1 MRLHIGLDD
10 TDSPEGGCTT
20 YLSAVLA
27 DGLLQMGAEF
37 FDYPNLL
44 RLNPNTPWK
53 TRGNAAV
60 CLRFSIN
67 ESKQRDVKELV
78 LSLIDQY
85 GEFQCD
91 NTNPGAVFLE
101 GDVPGEVKSF
111 SRRIVQRIVNLSDAE
126 NLIDAHGLSAVGWK
140 NRRGIIG
147 ALAAVGG
154 TLESDHTYELI
165 TYRKPENW
173 GTSRGV
179 DEDSVIRM
187 NDSTLGETFCNV
199 DESGKV
205 LITPHGPDPV
215 LYGVRGESPEGVY
228 TAYSLIETLEPVER
242 WMIYRSNQGTDA
254 HFKSRIHV
262 DELEPYNPAV
272 LEGSVSSM
280 PETITGG
287 HVIFGV
293 QDPSGSVDCAAY
305 EPTGSFRQVVRE
317 LMPGDRVRVYG
328 GVRPMKDCLTLNIEK
343 LEVLDLID
351 DVEYVNPR
359 CPECGGGM
367 ESMGSGKGYRCRR
380 CGFRGDDLSKVPVV
394 KARRLVEGTYLPDM
408 SAHRHLTKPF
418 QRYGRE
424 KKGFNGLK
432 FHPWIG

>member
-1 MRLHIGLDD
+1 
-10 TDSPEGGCTT
+10 
-20 YLSAVLA
+20 
-27 DGLLQMGAEF
+27 MGAEF

-60 CLRFSIN
+60 CLRFNID
-67 ESKQRDVKELV
+67 ESKQGLVKEYV
-78 LSLIDQY
+78 LNLIDQY

-91 NTNPGAVFLE
+91 NTNPGTVFLE
-101 GDVPGEVKSF
+101 GDVPEEIKAFSKSV
-111 SRRIVQRIVNLSDAE
+111 VQRIVELGDAE
-126 NLIDAHGLSAVGWK
+126 RLIDAHGLSAVGWK

-165 TYRKPENW
+165 TYRRPENW

-179 DEDSVIRM
+179 DADSVRRM
-187 NDSTLGETFCNV
+187 NDLTKGETFCNI
-199 DESGKV
+199 DESGKP

-215 LYGVRGESPEGVY
+215 LYGVRGESPEAVY
-228 TAYSLIETLEPVER
+228 KAFGLIKNLEPVER

-254 HFKSRIHV
+254 HFKSRV
-262 DELEPYNPAV
+262 NVNELTPYNPAII
-272 LEGSVSSM
+272 EGVVTSV
-280 PETITGG
+280 PETIAGG
-287 HVIFGV
+287 HVIFRV
-293 QDPSGSVDCAAY
+293 KDPSSAVDCAAY
-305 EPTGSFRQVVRE
+305 EPTGGLRHVVRE
-317 LMPGDRVRVYG
+317 LLPGDRVRVYG
-328 GVRPMKDCLTLNIEK
+328 GVRPMEDCLTLNVEK
-343 LEVLDLID
+343 LDVLALVE

-380 CGFRGDDLSKVPVV
+380 CGFRGDNFSKVPVV
-394 KARRLVEGTYLPDM
+394 SARRVVKGTYLPDM
-408 SAHRHLTKPF
+408 SAHRHLTKSF

-424 KKGFNGLK
+424 KCGFSGLM
-432 FHPWIG
+432 FHPWIGTMSL